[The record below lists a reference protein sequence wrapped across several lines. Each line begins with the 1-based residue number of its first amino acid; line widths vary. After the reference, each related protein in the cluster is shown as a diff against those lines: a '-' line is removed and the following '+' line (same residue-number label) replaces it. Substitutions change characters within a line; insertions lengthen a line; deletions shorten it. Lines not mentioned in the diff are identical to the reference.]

1 MKSRLI
7 LVEGI
12 PGAGKTTT
20 ARRIKEKL
28 IEQGEN
34 AILY

>member
-1 MKSRLI
+1 MNSRLI

-20 ARRIKEKL
+20 ARKIKEKL
-28 IEQGEN
+28 IDEGKE